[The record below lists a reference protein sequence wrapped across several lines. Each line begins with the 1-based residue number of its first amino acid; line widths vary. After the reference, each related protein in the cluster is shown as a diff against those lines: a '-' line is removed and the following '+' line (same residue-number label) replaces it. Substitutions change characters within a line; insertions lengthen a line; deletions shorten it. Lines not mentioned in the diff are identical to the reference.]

1 MNEFKPD
8 YAVPPRYTILETLK
22 EKGKTLS
29 DLASDTNIDLDE
41 LVSIIDGYTPITKD
55 IAQKLSE
62 YFGISASFWL
72 NLQNNYAK
80 TLYRLCCEKAGLK
93 PNLFAHLSDQEL
105 EALSVLVNMCDKDE
119 VADDVVQ
126 AIKFLDSQFN
136 EEWLRR
142 SWDSD

>member
-1 MNEFKPD
+1 MNESD
-8 YAVPPRYTILETLK
+8 YAVPPRYTILEALK

-29 DLASDTNIDLDE
+29 DLSSDAKIDLDE

-55 IAQKLSE
+55 IAQKLFE
-62 YFGISASFWL
+62 YFGTSASFWL

-80 TLYRLCCEKAGLK
+80 TLYRLCCKKAGLK
-93 PNLFAHLSDQEL
+93 PNLFTHLSDQEL
-105 EALSVLVNMCDKDE
+105 EALSVLVNMCDKEEE
-119 VADDVVQ
+119 VTDDVAQ

-142 SWDSD
+142 SWDGD